1 MTDPFETTVP
11 PGQSR
16 LALRDYPGC
25 AAVIFFGGIH
35 PAVLTTAGRGG
46 YKPAARVNMVLLNGF
61 DGGKIFEDAMLF
73 NSMVVTSLR
82 QVEPGKAIVV
92 HIEVKNA
99 GGQPTPY
106 IEEADEN
113 ELELARQW
121 YRANPEQWAE
131 LLKGTMENFYAGE
144 RSIAQQRAATNSSN
158 RAGAASRTKA
168 GVASS
173 HSSNGGSSSR
183 SARRRPTAPD
193 DPVRRVPSRPRH
205 RPRPR
210 VGLGRSATST
220 SRSARTRTG
229 HPRRRHAS
237 SLHKTRGRT
246 NTRSPARCTTTSGRP
261 SSHGSSLTCRSPS
274 SSTMSRRSSQM
285 RGGRSWTS
293 RNSVPTWT
301 VSSTCRPGSRPAARH
316 MMTTSPA

>member
-25 AAVIFFGGIH
+25 CAVIFFGGIH

-46 YKPAARVNMVLLNGF
+46 YKPAARVNVVLLNGF

-144 RSIAQQRAATNSSN
+144 RSIAQQQ
-158 RAGAASRTKA
+158 
-168 GVASS
+168 
-173 HSSNGGSSSR
+173 GGYQQQQQGWGGQQPQQQWGQQQPQR
-183 SARRRPTAPD
+183 SAPANGPGRSGPPRSQPAPPPSAPPRGPGSISNQHQ
-193 DPVRRVPSRPRH
+193 PVSPNGPPPPPSRQQQPQDPWVNEHPQPGAVHNDQWPAEQPRQQ
-205 RPRPR
+205 PYVPQ
-210 VGLGRSATST
+210 
-220 SRSARTRTG
+220 
-229 HPRRRHAS
+229 
-237 SLHKTRGRT
+237 
-246 NTRSPARCTTTSGRP
+246 
-261 SSHGSSLTCRSPS
+261 
-274 SSTMSRRSSQM
+274 SQQFDDE
-285 RGGRSWTS
+285 
-293 RNSVPTWT
+293 P
-301 VSSTCRPGSRPAARH
+301 PF
-316 MMTTSPA
+316 